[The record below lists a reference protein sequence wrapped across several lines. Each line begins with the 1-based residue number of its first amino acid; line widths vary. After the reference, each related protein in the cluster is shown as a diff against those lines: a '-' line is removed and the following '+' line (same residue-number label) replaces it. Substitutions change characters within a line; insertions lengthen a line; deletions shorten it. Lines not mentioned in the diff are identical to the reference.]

1 MAPQTVAPSSFPIFR
16 LPIFVQEVPFVNR
29 SSNISATAVW
39 SLLAGVSL
47 LSAPAAPC
55 WAQTASQLPA
65 ASPSTTPLA
74 AAPSTLIQQI
84 AERIKPTLVRIH
96 VVEGVPSEGRESK
109 QESFGSGVIISP
121 DGYVVTNHHVAG
133 KARWLSCTLASRE
146 EVSAKLIGTDPL
158 SDIALIKLDLP
169 KDGSP
174 YPVAAWGA
182 SGELRVGDPVL
193 AMGSPLAF
201 SQSVTSGIVSN
212 TELILPAATFG
223 DSTMTLD
230 GEDVG
235 SIVRWIGHDAQI
247 LPGNSGGPLINL
259 SGEIIG
265 INEISVGLAGAI
277 PGDLARAVVS
287 QLKAAGRV
295 TRAYTGLDLQPRFRE
310 GDTLGTGVLIGGVVA
325 GSPAALAGVKPGDV
339 LLTANGAALT
349 ARFRE
354 QVPLANLQLAQLPVG
369 KPVALTLQRG
379 GEKRSVSL
387 TARPRDP
394 AEAPSVE
401 VKGWGFTAS
410 DITPTMAR
418 EARYASVD
426 GAMVTTLLAGSPSA
440 EAQPPLEEG
449 DVILA
454 VEGKKVASVKALE
467 AITEAIAPVDG
478 GTPTLVEVRR
488 DGQRLLTVISVKKQ
502 ASDDTSVTVPKA
514 WLPVKVQ
521 VVTSNLAKALGLPEE
536 TKGVRV
542 TQVFSGTAAGDAS
555 ALKVGDILTRI
566 DDIPIEASQPEDADV
581 FSSLIRQY
589 KIGTTAKLSVLRNAK
604 PQTIS
609 VVLAR
614 GPKQERE
621 LARYTDD
628 DFGMTIR
635 SVSYEDRARRGAGPD
650 ENGALVVGVTR
661 GSWAALAGLQGGDI
675 IHRIAETPIADME
688 GAKAKLLALKK
699 QKAETVPF
707 FVGRGV
713 HTRFVELKTDYGLD
727 APPPVAKTSRR
738 LPTPTSK
745 P

>member
-1 MAPQTVAPSSFPIFR
+1 
-16 LPIFVQEVPFVNR
+16 VNR
-29 SSNISATAVW
+29 SFTASPFAV
-39 SLLAGVSL
+39 SCLLAGVVL
-47 LSAPAAPC
+47 LPYGSARVWAQAPTTPAPAVTPAAP
-55 WAQTASQLPA
+55 AS
-65 ASPSTTPLA
+65 TV
-74 AAPSTLIQQI
+74 IQQI
-84 AERIKPTLVRIH
+84 SERVKPTLVRIH

-158 SDIALIKLDLP
+158 SDIALIKLDPP
-169 KDGSP
+169 KGGGS
-174 YPVAAWGA
+174 YPVTPWGDSA
-182 SGELRVGDPVL
+182 KLQVGDPVL

-201 SQSVTSGIVSN
+201 SQSVTAGIVSN

-277 PGDLARAVVS
+277 PGNIARAVVE
-287 QLKAAGRV
+287 QLKANGRV
-295 TRAYTGLDLQPRFRE
+295 SRAYTGLDLQPRLRDN
-310 GDTLGTGVLIGGVVA
+310 DTLGTGVLVGGVVP
-325 GSPAALAGVKPGDV
+325 GSPAALAGVKPGDI
-339 LLTANGAALT
+339 LLTAGDAKLSAK
-349 ARFRE
+349 FRE
-354 QVPLANLQLAQLPVG
+354 QVPLANLQMTQLPLGSPVPLTVQRDG
-369 KPVALTLQRG
+369 KAMTLAI
-379 GEKRSVSL
+379 
-387 TARPRDP
+387 TAKPRDP

-418 EARYASVD
+418 EERFPSSD
-426 GAMVTTLLAGSPSA
+426 GALVTSLLAGSPSA
-440 EAQPPLEEG
+440 QAQPALEEG
-449 DVILA
+449 DVLLT
-454 VEGKKVASVKALE
+454 VGGKKISSVKTLE
-467 AITEAIAPVDG
+467 AITAAIPAAEG

-488 DGQRLLTVISVKKQ
+488 RGQRLLTVVSVKKQ
-502 ASDDTSVTVPKA
+502 ADDDTSVTVPKA

-521 VVTSNLAKALGLPEE
+521 VVTSDLAKALGLPDR

-542 TQVFSGTAAGDAS
+542 TQVLTAGGPADTSG
-555 ALKVGDILTRI
+555 LKVGDILTRI
-566 DDIPIEASQPEDADV
+566 DDIPIEASQPEDAEV

-589 KIGTTAKLSVLRNAK
+589 KVGTTAKLSLLRDNK
-604 PQTIS
+604 PQVLS

-621 LARYTDD
+621 LPRYADE

-635 SVSYEDRARRGAGPD
+635 SVSFEDRAARNAGPG
-650 ENGALVVGVTR
+650 EEGALVVSVTR
-661 GSWAALAGLQGGDI
+661 GSWAALAGTPAAGHHSPDRRDDDQRYGNREDRSGGAPKIPDGNDPDI
-675 IHRIAETPIADME
+675 YLPRRPHPVS
-688 GAKAKLLALKK
+688 GA
-699 QKAETVPF
+699 
-707 FVGRGV
+707 
-713 HTRFVELKTDYGLD
+713 
-727 APPPVAKTSRR
+727 
-738 LPTPTSK
+738 
-745 P
+745 